1 MGILPGRKCAV
12 LLGIYLSI
20 PFVSVYSQKLYSLQ
34 ELADSASRYYP
45 QLYQKQAL
53 LNGARASVTE
63 TKNLFLPLLRV
74 NDQVNLSTD
83 NSLPG
88 SYLSYGIVPSTSSGV
103 RNTNDGSA
111 ASGNIAIL
119 YGQYDLVDFGYRR
132 SAIQTAESTVQV
144 YQADLNREIYQVKI
158 QAATLY
164 FNLLKSQ
171 FRLGVDQQN
180 INRYEN
186 IYRIIRALASAGIK
200 PGADSSLAM
209 AELSKSR
216 IQYNQ
221 TLGQVNNLKQQIS
234 FFTGIPQEKLK
245 IDTTTTTYAHAKD
258 QLSVTAGDTT
268 VNPFLEYYIT
278 QKNLFL
284 ATEHQIS
291 KSYLPRIALTAT
303 GWMRGSSIT
312 YDNQYK
318 DLYYGLGY
326 QRYNY
331 LAGITFQYDLFN
343 GIHKRDRLSVFRN
356 QTTASEWAIRQEQL
370 VLHTAYAQAET
381 AMKTSEDNLVE
392 IPVQLAAAED
402 TYNQKLA
409 QYKAGMINLID
420 LTNAAFVLD
429 RSQNDYLETLGDWF
443 LAQLNKVTVTGG
455 LDDFIKKVK

>member
-1 MGILPGRKCAV
+1 LFAICLV
-12 LLGIYLSI
+12 I
-20 PFVSVYSQKLYSLQ
+20 PFVSVFSQKIYSLQ
-34 ELADSASRYYP
+34 DLADSASRYYP
-45 QLYQKQAL
+45 QLFQKQAL
-53 LNGARASVTE
+53 LSGARASVIE

-74 NDQVNLSTD
+74 NDQLNLSTD

-103 RNTNDGSA
+103 RSSNDGNA

-132 SAIQTAESTVQV
+132 SAIQAAESTVQV
-144 YQADLNREIYQVKI
+144 YQADLNRNLYQVKI
-158 QAATLY
+158 QAANLY
-164 FNLLKSQ
+164 FSLLKSQ

-180 INRYEN
+180 IARYEN
-186 IYRIIRALASAGIK
+186 IYRIIRALTSAGIK

-221 TLGQVNNLKQQIS
+221 TLGQINNLKQQIS
-234 FFTGIPQEKLK
+234 FFTGITQENVR
-245 IDTTTTTYAHAKD
+245 IDTATLTWSRAKD
-258 QLSVTAGDTT
+258 RLTVLTGDSTI
-268 VNPFLEYYIT
+268 NPLLEYYIT

-284 ATEHQIS
+284 STEHLIS

-312 YDNQYK
+312 YDEQYK
-318 DLYYGLGY
+318 DMSYGLGY

-331 LAGITFQYDLFN
+331 LAGISFQYDLFN
-343 GIHKRDRLSVFRN
+343 GIHKRDRLNVFRN
-356 QTTASEWAIRQEQL
+356 QTVASDWAIRQEQL
-370 VLHTAYAQAET
+370 ALHSAYLQAE
-381 AMKTSEDNLVE
+381 ADINTSEANLLE
-392 IPVQLAAAED
+392 IPVQLTAAED

-409 QYKAGMINLID
+409 QYKAGLINLID

-443 LAQLNKVTVTGG
+443 LAELNKVSATGS
-455 LDDFIKKVK
+455 LDDFIKNIK

>member
-1 MGILPGRKCAV
+1 MGNLPGRKYAV
-12 LLGIYLSI
+12 LLGICLIVPFLSA
-20 PFVSVYSQKLYSLQ
+20 FSQKLYSLQ
-34 ELADSASRYYP
+34 ELSDSASRYYP
-45 QLYQKQAL
+45 QLAQKQAL
-53 LNGARASVTE
+53 LGGAQASVTE

-74 NDQVNLSTD
+74 NDQINLSTD
-83 NSLPG
+83 NTLPG
-88 SYLSYGIVPSTSSGV
+88 SYLPYGIVPSTSSGV
-103 RNTNDGSA
+103 RSANDGTA

-132 SAIQTAESTVQV
+132 SAIQTARSTVEV

-164 FNLLKSQ
+164 FNLLKTQ

-180 INRYEN
+180 ISRYEN
-186 IYRIIRALASAGIK
+186 IYHIIRALASAGIK

-221 TLGQVNNLKQQIS
+221 TLGQVSNLKQQIS
-234 FFTGIPQEKLK
+234 FFTGIAWEKLR
-245 IDTTTTTYAHAKD
+245 IDTATNTYTRAKT
-258 QLSVTAGDTT
+258 QLSAVPGDTA
-268 VNPFLEYYIT
+268 VNPLLEYYIT

-291 KSYLPRIALTAT
+291 KSYLPKIALTAT
-303 GWMRGSSIT
+303 GWIRGSSIT
-312 YDNQYK
+312 FDDQYK
-318 DLYYGLGY
+318 DLSYGLGY

-331 LAGITFQYDLFN
+331 LAGISFQYDLFN
-343 GIHKRDRLSVFRN
+343 GIHKRDRLRVFQN
-356 QTTASEWAIRQEQL
+356 QTTASEWAIRQEEL
-370 VLHTAYAQAET
+370 VLHSAYVQAET
-381 AMKTSEDNLVE
+381 DMKTTEDNLME

-409 QYKAGMINLID
+409 QYKAGLINLID

-429 RSQNDYLETLGDWF
+429 RSQNDYLETLGNWF
-443 LAQLNKVTVTGG
+443 LAELNKATVTGS
-455 LDDFIKKVK
+455 LEDFIKKIK